1 MKKLQVAKRIEK
13 FCRLYGLVYDMRIY
27 FSGKCWDYDSSGK
40 KTVIHDI
47 KGSDYCDY
55 SNDDTITIATEG
67 GLYDVLNNYTDYDS
81 NLYDKFASL
90 DFDGHYFEIGN
101 AWNCSFYK
109 L

>member
-1 MKKLQVAKRIEK
+1 MYYWNLSII
-13 FCRLYGLVYDMRIY
+13 LLIY
-27 FSGKCWDYDSSGK
+27 QRFSQFSGK